1 MLGFAAH
8 DQFVFWD
15 QTQGNHSMGDIAMQ
29 ILKNPIF
36 AIIPAVNLMI
46 LSVTV
51 CGNADSLLISPPGRL
66 NLDFTSIPS

>member
-1 MLGFAAH
+1 MK
-8 DQFVFWD
+8 
-15 QTQGNHSMGDIAMQ
+15 

-51 CGNADSLLISPPGRL
+51 CGNADSLPISPPGQL
-66 NLDFTSIPS
+66 NHDYTSIPS